1 MIQKNVK
8 ILLGIEFLIA
18 VYMIVTLARSEYNSN
33 QIEKY
38 IEKSEQE
45 NMQIVSQ
52 NEELKSRLDYY
63 SSPQYQEKI
72 AKQNLGKVN
81 PGEKVL
87 VLRES
92 AVASVQT
99 EVENLVPEGLL
110 ENQNLKN
117 YQKWWKYFTG
127 R

>member
-1 MIQKNVK
+1 
-8 ILLGIEFLIA
+8 
-18 VYMIVTLARSEYNSN
+18 MIVTLARSEYNSN